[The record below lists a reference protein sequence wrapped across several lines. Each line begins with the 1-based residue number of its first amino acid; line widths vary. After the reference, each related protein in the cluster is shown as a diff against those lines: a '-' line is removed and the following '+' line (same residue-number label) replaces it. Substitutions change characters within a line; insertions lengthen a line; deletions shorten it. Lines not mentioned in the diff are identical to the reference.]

1 MNLAPLIANTFIE
14 VCKYIHNR
22 IMQYLS
28 SKSKAI
34 MLLICT
40 AILWSKGGF
49 LIKYIQWHPVAIAG
63 GRSIL
68 AALIMWAY
76 VKKPKF
82 TWSSIQIM
90 GAVAYALTV
99 ILFVIAN
106 KLTTAANSILLL
118 YTGPIYV
125 ALLSFWFL
133 KEKITTIDWI
143 TILTVIGGMALFFME
158 KLSHDGLLGNVI
170 AILAG
175 ISFAWL
181 ALCLRKQKDESPLE
195 SLILGNILTG
205 IIGLPF
211 IIDSGI
217 PSQQSMIALIVLG
230 VFQLGIPYIL
240 YSKAIKHVSALDA
253 VLIPVLEPILN
264 PIWVFLLL
272 GESIGILPMFGGAII
287 IIAITIRAIL
297 YRTKTQ

>member
-1 MNLAPLIANTFIE
+1 M
-14 VCKYIHNR
+14 
-22 IMQYLS
+22 S

-34 MLLICT
+34 ILLICT

-49 LIKYIQWHPVAIAG
+49 LIKFINWHPVAIAG
-63 GRSIL
+63 GRSII

-82 TWSSIQIM
+82 TWSNIQIM

-106 KLTTAANSILLL
+106 KLTTAANTILLQ

-125 ALLSFWFL
+125 ALFSYWFL
-133 KEKITTIDWI
+133 KEKITAIDWI
-143 TILTVIGGMALFFME
+143 TILTVILGMTLFFIE
-158 KLSHDGLLGNVI
+158 KLSPDGILGNFI

-175 ISFAWL
+175 IAFAGL
-181 ALCLRKQKDESPLE
+181 ALCLRKQKDGSPLE

-217 PSQQSMIALIVLG
+217 PSQQSIIALLVLG
-230 VFQLGIPYIL
+230 IFQLGLPYIL

-264 PIWVFLLL
+264 PLWVFLLL
-272 GESIGILPMFGGAII
+272 GESIGMWPMIGGAII
-287 IIAITIRAIL
+287 IVAITTRSIL
-297 YRTKTQ
+297 FKTKTY

>member
-1 MNLAPLIANTFIE
+1 
-14 VCKYIHNR
+14 
-22 IMQYLS
+22 MQYLS

-34 MLLICT
+34 ILLICT

-106 KLTTAANSILLL
+106 KLTTAANAILLL

-125 ALLSFWFL
+125 ALFSFWFL

-158 KLSHDGLLGNVI
+158 KLSHDGLLGNII

-230 VFQLGIPYIL
+230 VFQLGLPYIL

-272 GESIGILPMFGGAII
+272 GESIGIWPMIGGAII

>member
-1 MNLAPLIANTFIE
+1 M
-14 VCKYIHNR
+14 
-22 IMQYLS
+22 S

-34 MLLICT
+34 ILLICT

-49 LIKYIQWHPVAIAG
+49 LIKFINWHPVAIAG
-63 GRSIL
+63 GRSII

-82 TWSSIQIM
+82 TWSNIQIM
-90 GAVAYALTV
+90 GAVVYALTV

-106 KLTTAANSILLL
+106 KLTTAANSILLQ

-125 ALLSFWFL
+125 ALFSYWFL
-133 KEKITTIDWI
+133 KEKITAIDWI
-143 TILTVIGGMALFFME
+143 TILTVILGMTLFFIE
-158 KLSHDGLLGNVI
+158 KLSPDGILGNFI

-175 ISFAWL
+175 IAFAGL
-181 ALCLRKQKDESPLE
+181 ALCLRKQKDGSPLE

-217 PSQQSMIALIVLG
+217 PSQQSIIALLVLG
-230 VFQLGIPYIL
+230 IFQLGLPYIL

-264 PIWVFLLL
+264 PLWVFLLL
-272 GESIGILPMFGGAII
+272 GESIGMWPMIGGAII
-287 IIAITIRAIL
+287 IVAITTRSIL
-297 YRTKTQ
+297 YKTKTH

>member
-1 MNLAPLIANTFIE
+1 M
-14 VCKYIHNR
+14 
-22 IMQYLS
+22 S

-34 MLLICT
+34 ILLICT
-40 AILWSKGGF
+40 AILSSKGGF
-49 LIKYIQWHPVAIAG
+49 LIKFINWHPVAIAG
-63 GRSIL
+63 GRSII

-82 TWSSIQIM
+82 TWSNIQIM

-106 KLTTAANSILLL
+106 KLTTAANSILLQ

-125 ALLSFWFL
+125 ALFSYWFL
-133 KEKITTIDWI
+133 KEKN
-143 TILTVIGGMALFFME
+143 F
-158 KLSHDGLLGNVI
+158 I

-175 ISFAWL
+175 IAFAGL
-181 ALCLRKQKDESPLE
+181 ALCLRKQKDGSPLE

-217 PSQQSMIALIVLG
+217 PSQQSIIALLVLG
-230 VFQLGIPYIL
+230 IFQLGLPYIL

-264 PIWVFLLL
+264 PLWVFLLL
-272 GESIGILPMFGGAII
+272 GESIGMWPMIGGAII
-287 IIAITIRAIL
+287 IVAITTRSIL
-297 YRTKTQ
+297 YKTKTH

>member
-1 MNLAPLIANTFIE
+1 M
-14 VCKYIHNR
+14 
-22 IMQYLS
+22 S

-34 MLLICT
+34 ILLICT

-49 LIKYIQWHPVAIAG
+49 LIKFINWHPVAIAG
-63 GRSIL
+63 GRSII

-82 TWSSIQIM
+82 TWSNIQIM

-106 KLTTAANSILLL
+106 KLTTAANSILLQ

-125 ALLSFWFL
+125 ALFSYWFL
-133 KEKITTIDWI
+133 KEKITAIDWI
-143 TILTVIGGMALFFME
+143 TIHVVIIGMTLFFIE
-158 KLSHDGLLGNVI
+158 KLSPDGILGNLA

-175 ISFAWL
+175 IAFGWL

-217 PSQQSMIALIVLG
+217 PSQQSMIALFVLG
-230 VFQLGIPYIL
+230 IFQLGIPYIL
-240 YSKAIKHVSALDA
+240 YSKAVKHVSALDA

-264 PIWVFLLL
+264 PLWVFLLL
-272 GESIGILPMFGGAII
+272 GESIGMWPMIGGAII
-287 IIAITIRAIL
+287 IVAITTRSIL
-297 YRTKTQ
+297 YKTKTH

>member
-1 MNLAPLIANTFIE
+1 M
-14 VCKYIHNR
+14 
-22 IMQYLS
+22 S

-34 MLLICT
+34 ILLICT

-49 LIKYIQWHPVAIAG
+49 LIKLIDWHPVAIAG
-63 GRSIL
+63 GRSII

-82 TWSSIQIM
+82 TWSNIQIM

-106 KLTTAANSILLL
+106 KLTTAANSILLQ

-125 ALLSFWFL
+125 ALFSYWFL
-133 KEKITTIDWI
+133 KEKITAIDWI
-143 TILTVIGGMALFFME
+143 TILTVILGMTLFFIE
-158 KLSHDGLLGNVI
+158 KLSSDGILGNFI

-175 ISFAWL
+175 IAFAGL
-181 ALCLRKQKDESPLE
+181 ALCLRKQKDGSPLE

-217 PSQQSMIALIVLG
+217 PSQQSIIALLVLG
-230 VFQLGIPYIL
+230 IFQLGLPYIL

-264 PIWVFLLL
+264 PLWVFLLL
-272 GESIGILPMFGGAII
+272 GESIGMWPMIGGAII
-287 IIAITIRAIL
+287 IVAITTRSIL
-297 YRTKTQ
+297 YKTKTH

>member
-1 MNLAPLIANTFIE
+1 
-14 VCKYIHNR
+14 
-22 IMQYLS
+22 MQYLS

-34 MLLICT
+34 ILLICT

-76 VKKPKF
+76 VKKPTF

-106 KLTTAANSILLL
+106 KLTTAANAILLL

-125 ALLSFWFL
+125 ALFSFWFL

-158 KLSHDGLLGNVI
+158 KLSHDGLLGNII

-230 VFQLGIPYIL
+230 VFQLGLPYIL

-272 GESIGILPMFGGAII
+272 GESIGIWPMIGGAII